1 MSGNFTITA
10 VTHASGDLT
19 VGQQYTTSKGRITIN
34 SNGSYTYIAD
44 QNGSTSLA
52 NLATTTDVFTYTVRD
67 HSGGDTDT
75 ATLTITITGST
86 NNPPVADDPEVDS
99 NPATGY
105 ITEDQILTVTDGSTG
120 VTGSDGNN
128 NNETGDNT
136 GDVLNND
143 TDADGDTLTVSAISG
158 GSVGAGGATGTYGTL
173 TIQSDGS
180 YTYNANNA
188 NSIAKDTEA
197 TDVFTYSQ

>member
-1 MSGNFTITA
+1 M
-10 VTHASGDLT
+10 
-19 VGQQYTTSKGRITIN
+19 
-34 SNGSYTYIAD
+34 
-44 QNGSTSLA
+44 
-52 NLATTTDVFTYTVRD
+52 
-67 HSGGDTDT
+67 
-75 ATLTITITGST
+75 
-86 NNPPVADDPEVDS
+86 
-99 NPATGY
+99 
-105 ITEDQILTVTDGSTG
+105 TVTNGSTG

-136 GDVLNND
+136 EDVLNND
-143 TDADGDTLTVSAISG
+143 TDADGDTLTVSAISI

-197 TDVFTYSQ
+197 TGVSLTVSDGNGGTDTANITVTILGNDAPSANDADAVDEDATASKMLEQGTIK